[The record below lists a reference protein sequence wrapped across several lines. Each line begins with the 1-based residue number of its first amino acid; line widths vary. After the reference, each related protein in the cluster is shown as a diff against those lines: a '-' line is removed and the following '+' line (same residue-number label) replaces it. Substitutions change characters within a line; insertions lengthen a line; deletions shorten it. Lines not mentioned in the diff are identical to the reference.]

1 MIAKRFYLLIYSI
14 TLNILSLALLE
25 MILFSVPKL
34 FAIITMNVPMTNH
47 WTQLMYPKLQFKAH
61 NVLRVKLI
69 DTRKSLS
76 VCS

>member
-1 MIAKRFYLLIYSI
+1 MNAKRFYLLIYSI
-14 TLNILSLALLE
+14 TLTILSLALLE

-34 FAIITMNVPMTNH
+34 SAIITMNVPMTNH

-61 NVLRVKLI
+61 NVLRVKFI
-69 DTRKSLS
+69 DTSKSLS